1 MNHLQKHFSA
11 SLIALAALLSAAP
24 MASAAP
30 ASSLSTFAILSAA
43 PGHAGAVTLTNSTIV
58 GDVGSSGVVTNTGS
72 TINGSIIAPVS
83 ASVVKDFNTALANGL
98 ATTCDQT
105 LTGTLA

>member
-11 SLIALAALLSAAP
+11 SLIALAALTAAP
-24 MASAAP
+24 MAMAAP

-43 PGHAGAVTLTNSTIV
+43 PSHAGAVTLTNSTIV